1 MGAYGQC
8 SRDEIGMKK
17 TENKIIIYN
26 LVVSGIMLMMINLL
40 ELREVYELMLL
51 YSFSSAFVFAL
62 LIIHEIKYYR
72 GLNLNLLVLMGCIMR
87 FVLPAITKAWG
98 AINGEVYSFL
108 GPENDVNDYMF
119 PTVVWMNIY
128 YSIFYWCII
137 RFESKITIEDVIK
150 PFFMKYK
157 TARITIPLFIIG
169 IAYNIVISFVPASF
183 IPGVIQTLLGQLA
196 TLAIIIQ
203 LLETIFKPTRFNRL
217 LFLTFIIVS
226 IWQSMF
232 YGFYKGTIMMNF
244 VYCLLYYFL
253 KRKYNGKRVIT
264 SRFIIGVLSLFV
276 IIDLLIYPF
285 MSTKRIESG
294 WDVTM
299 GGIATQEYSNIQ
311 ILKDV
316 ISGNSKS
323 EVGEN
328 STSGRL
334 DAVEPNAFFYK
345 ECCEKGLRTTKIAQ
359 NNIELL
365 IPRFIKPD
373 KHDSQAGLMVYAY
386 AMTGSFDNTEMA
398 VSNNYIGQFAS
409 AYLIGGGVMAIL
421 LAFFNGW
428 FTIFYYNFLIK
439 RINNILVVLL
449 FIPFL
454 LSAMMAF
461 EEIHDGGALRTGY
474 SIVMMIGI
482 AIMTRF
488 FPGFLTIKSKNK

>member
-1 MGAYGQC
+1 
-8 SRDEIGMKK
+8 
-17 TENKIIIYN
+17 
-26 LVVSGIMLMMINLL
+26 V
-40 ELREVYELMLL
+40 
-51 YSFSSAFVFAL
+51 
-62 LIIHEIKYYR
+62 
-72 GLNLNLLVLMGCIMR
+72 
-87 FVLPAITKAWG
+87 
-98 AINGEVYSFL
+98 
-108 GPENDVNDYMF
+108 
-119 PTVVWMNIY
+119 PT
-128 YSIFYWCII
+128 
-137 RFESKITIEDVIK
+137 
-150 PFFMKYK
+150 
-157 TARITIPLFIIG
+157 
-169 IAYNIVISFVPASF
+169 SF
-183 IPGVIQTLLGQLA
+183 IPGVIQTFLGQLA

-203 LLETIFKPTRFNRL
+203 LLETVFKPTRFNRL

-264 SRFIIGVLSLFV
+264 SRFIIEVLSLFV

-373 KHDSQAGLMVYAY
+373 KHDSQAGQMVYAY